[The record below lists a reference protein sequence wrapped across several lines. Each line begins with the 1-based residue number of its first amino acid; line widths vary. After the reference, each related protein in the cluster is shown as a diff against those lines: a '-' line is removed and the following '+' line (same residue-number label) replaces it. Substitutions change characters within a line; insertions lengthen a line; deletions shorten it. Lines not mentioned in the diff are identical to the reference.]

1 MDKLALDVIRDYC
14 KIRAKGDADKYL
26 VLIDQMLE
34 DNGYSKLKL
43 VPPSLDEETI
53 LYGATP
59 SKDSSLQLNESTDST
74 IYMDSLDQTITP
86 AADLNDSINRPGPSG
101 QTPAHFDDSLNRP
114 GPSTANNFF
123 ETSTPVRP
131 NGSQTDESNDGE
143 IASPVRGVKRKK
155 PGSHTNKCPFCNSNF
170 KNPKLLKQ
178 HIASQICVR
187 VIQYCTK
194 NKTLWKCNMCAYQS
208 KCYKETILHL
218 NNHHN
223 KGHTSNSCVVCK
235 EDLGSWKNRLSHINE
250 NHPDYWKKFGL

>member
-101 QTPAHFDDSLNRP
+101 QTPADLDDSLNRP

-155 PGSHTNKCPFCNSNF
+155 PGSHTNKCPFCNSNL

-194 NKTLWKCNMCAYQS
+194 NKTLWKCNMCAFESSVYQATLNHLI
-208 KCYKETILHL
+208 KCNSECPAI
-218 NNHHN
+218 
-223 KGHTSNSCVVCK
+223 NSCVVCN
-235 EDLGSWKNRLSHINE
+235 EDLGSQTRYSHINE
-250 NHPDYWKKFGL
+250 NHPDYWKTFGL